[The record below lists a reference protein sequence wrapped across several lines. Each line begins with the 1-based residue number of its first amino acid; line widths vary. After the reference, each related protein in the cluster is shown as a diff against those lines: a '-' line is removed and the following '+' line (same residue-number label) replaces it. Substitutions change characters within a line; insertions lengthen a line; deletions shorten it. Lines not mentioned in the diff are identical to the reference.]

1 MTQLLREI
9 YTHMGLRRR
18 LQLYLVLVLML
29 AGALAE
35 MFTLGAVVPFLGLL
49 VNPGL
54 LDQPSIWSDMLSPA
68 ATYFGVSKLIV
79 ASVVFVAF
87 AALAAILRLL
97 LSWSSLRFVFAVGAD
112 FGRQIYARTLLQ
124 PYSYHVQRN
133 SSQTLASIDK
143 VTGLVMGIMSP
154 AMQMFIACMM
164 VTALLSAMLWVDY
177 STSLVAAGL
186 FGSMY
191 AGISAWSKHKL
202 KDNSRII
209 ADNGTQKI
217 KAVQEGL
224 GAIRDVIID
233 GSHDLY
239 VDHFA
244 SADRAQR
251 LAQANNA
258 VLASAPKYLVES
270 AGMIMIVAL
279 AYVLTTRHG
288 AAQAIPVLGALA
300 IGAQRLLPYM
310 QTIYNGLA
318 SIRGN
323 MASARDALDL
333 LALPVPEAATAAV
346 VALAKHQPAD
356 ALELRNICYRYPGT
370 DRATLDGVNLRIQTG
385 EKVGFVG
392 QTGSGKSTLI
402 DVIMGLL
409 PPESGQFIAYG
420 VQLDEASLRSWQR
433 RIAHVPQAIFLS
445 DSTIA
450 ENIAMGVPAHQI
462 DRQRLLQALDMAQ
475 LSDFLTTLPAGLQTR
490 VGERGVQ
497 LSGGQRQR
505 IGIARALYKE
515 ADVLVL
521 DEATS
526 ALDSDTEAKVMAA
539 IYALRPELVVLMIAH
554 RVSTLSGCNRVYEM
568 KAGRLHEA
576 PEILERL
583 PS

>member
-1 MTQLLREI
+1 MTQLLRDI
-9 YTHMGLRRR
+9 YKHMGARRR

-49 VNPGL
+49 VNPEL
-54 LDQPSIWSDMLSPA
+54 LDQPSVWSELLSPA
-68 ATYFGVSKLIV
+68 ANHFGVSKLIV
-79 ASVVFVAF
+79 ASVVFVVF
-87 AALAAILRLL
+87 AALAAVLRLV

-164 VTALLSAMLWVDY
+164 VLALLSAMLWVDY
-177 STSLVAAGL
+177 TTSLVAAVL

-191 AGISAWSKHKL
+191 ASISAWSKHKL
-202 KDNSRII
+202 KDNSRTI

-244 SADRAQR
+244 TADRAQR

-279 AYVLTTRHG
+279 AYVLSTRHG

-323 MASARDALDL
+323 AASARDALDL
-333 LALPVPEAATAAV
+333 LELPVPDGASAAV
-346 VALAKHQPAD
+346 PTIQKPHPSQ
-356 ALELRNICYRYPGT
+356 ALELRGIRYRYPGT
-370 DRATLDGVNLRIQTG
+370 DRPTLDGVNLRIHTG
-385 EKVGFVG
+385 ERVGFVG

-402 DVIMGLL
+402 DLIMGLL
-409 PPESGQFIAYG
+409 PPESGQFLAYG
-420 VQLDEASLRSWQR
+420 VPLDEVGIRSWQR
-433 RIAHVPQAIFLS
+433 KIAHVPQAIFLS

-450 ENIAMGVPAHQI
+450 ENIAIGVPPSQI
-462 DRQRLLQALDMAQ
+462 DQPRLQQALEMAQ
-475 LSDFLTTLPAGLQTR
+475 LTDFVSDLPAGLQTR

-505 IGIARALYKE
+505 IGIARALYKQ

-526 ALDSDTEAKVMAA
+526 ALDGDTEAKVMAA

-554 RVSTLSGCNRVYEM
+554 RLSTLSGCHRIYEM
-568 KAGRLHEA
+568 KGGQLSEA
-576 PEILERL
+576 SNAFEEQ